1 MKMKKFIAV
10 LATVGMVAA
19 LAAGCGS
26 GDDASADKGTK
37 TGSASSDWDSSNDIT
52 IVSREDGSGTRGAFV
67 ELFGIQQEVDGEKV
81 DMTTVDAQVTN
92 NTPVAISAS
101 LCRPVAY
108 PISSTI
114 FPVSVRI
121 PCRIFC
127 AILG

>member
-52 IVSREDGSGTRGAFV
+52 LLIKEQR
-67 ELFGIQQEVDGEKV
+67 QKV
-81 DMTTVDAQVTN
+81 
-92 NTPVAISAS
+92 
-101 LCRPVAY
+101 RPVTGILPMISQSY
-108 PISSTI
+108 PEKMDLEQEELS
-114 FPVSVRI
+114 
-121 PCRIFC
+121 
-127 AILG
+127 